1 MRGPLHGVISLFKE
15 YGDGLGLADFLFVCF
30 LIILKEFLSPMK
42 ELGNWA
48 WWQPSSKT
56 STQEVEAVDHELEDT
71 LNYMVRS
78 CLKRAKG

>member
-1 MRGPLHGVISLFKE
+1 
-15 YGDGLGLADFLFVCF
+15 
-30 LIILKEFLSPMK
+30 MK